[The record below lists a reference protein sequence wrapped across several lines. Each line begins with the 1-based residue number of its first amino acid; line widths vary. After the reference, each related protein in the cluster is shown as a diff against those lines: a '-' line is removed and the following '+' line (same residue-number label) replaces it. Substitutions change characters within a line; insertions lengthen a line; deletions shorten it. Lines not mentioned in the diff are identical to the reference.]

1 MNIFYFSYFSPPLLN
16 VGANR
21 SRRFSEY
28 LAHSGHNVVVFREG
42 RSHRFAHINQAT
54 KTETD
59 TMVDSI
65 AVASWD
71 IDWCWKWPTIIHKQ
85 CYRLRHWRSPERD
98 GDIAK
103 RYWLMDL
110 HWGWIVPTL
119 KAAMKKSRTM
129 KPDVIVVSC
138 PPFSSALIG
147 MYLSQWLKVPL
158 VLDFRDAWSHAS
170 YFVDNKA
177 FNNEKR
183 ILEQADALV
192 VTSTADHDAYQ
203 RLYPDKLIRYV
214 PNSYDYI
221 LDHVSDNHDVLTIGY
236 SGTWDG
242 FRRSAKGIFSQLAQC
257 DFPIRFINIGD
268 IQPEMMSLIH
278 EHQLD
283 DVVKMIASQPKAQL
297 DEILAQCDVLFI
309 QKGMPDEGKT
319 DTHLAT
325 KAIDYVASGKPIL
338 AELPE
343 GETLSFL
350 RKYATQLFEVS
361 VNQPQ
366 QYYQQLHELYRLWK
380 ENQLQVISPS
390 SEFYSCYSCEK
401 LAHDFTQV
409 LEDVTAYKFA
419 ERIKT

>member
-21 SRRFSEY
+21 SRRFCQY
-28 LAHSGHNVVVFREG
+28 LAEHDHHVVMFREG
-42 RSHRFAHINQAT
+42 RAHRFAHIDHDNNT
-54 KTETD
+54 VPL
-59 TMVDSI
+59 VDSL
-65 AVASWD
+65 AVASWN

-85 CYRLRHWRSPERD
+85 CYRLRHWCSPERD

-103 RYWLMDL
+103 RYWLIDL
-110 HWGWIVPTL
+110 HWGWIIPTL
-119 KAAMKKSRTM
+119 KMAWKKSRIV

-147 MYLSQWLKVPL
+147 VYLSQWLKIPL
-158 VLDFRDAWSHAS
+158 VLDFRDAWSQAS
-170 YFVDNKA
+170 YFVDSNA
-177 FNNEKR
+177 LNWER
-183 ILEQADALV
+183 RVLQQADALV

-242 FRRSAKGIFSQLAQC
+242 FRRSATGIFSQLAQC
-257 DFPIRFINIGD
+257 DFPIRFINVGD
-268 IQPEMMSLIH
+268 IQSEMMSLIH
-278 EHQLD
+278 DYQLD
-283 DVVKMIASQPKAQL
+283 DVVKMIASQPKAKL
-297 DEILAQCDVLFI
+297 NEILAQCDVLFI
-309 QKGMPDEGKT
+309 QKGMADQGKT

-361 VNQPQ
+361 VSQPLQ
-366 QYYQQLHELYRLWK
+366 YQQQLQSLYRQWQQNKLLVMK
-380 ENQLQVISPS
+380 PS
-390 SEFYSCYSCEK
+390 SEFYACYSSEK
-401 LAHDFTQV
+401 LAYDFTQV
-409 LEDVTAYKFA
+409 LKDVTTYKFA
-419 ERIKT
+419 ESIKT